1 MRIAYCGI
9 NFWRKRMNSKESEKK
24 KCENCKYF
32 CQHYTKIHAFYNS
45 VFCGHCLK
53 NYTNTTFRKCRA
65 NNTACELWESI
76 DIRKAEREESIK
88 RTLKNMAEQI
98 NEIAM
103 ILKED
108 KNDIPHNR

>member
-1 MRIAYCGI
+1 
-9 NFWRKRMNSKESEKK
+9 MNSKESEKK
-24 KCENCKYF
+24 KCENYKYF

-53 NYTNTTFRKCRA
+53 NYTNTTFKKFRA
-65 NNTACELWESI
+65 NNTACKLWESI
-76 DIRKAEREESIK
+76 DIQKEERKESIK

-103 ILKED
+103 ILQED
-108 KNDIPHNR
+108 TNDIPHNR

>member
-1 MRIAYCGI
+1 
-9 NFWRKRMNSKESEKK
+9 MNSKESEKK

-32 CQHYTKIHAFYNS
+32 CQHYTKIHAFNNS

-53 NYTNTTFRKCRA
+53 NYTNTTFKKCRT
-65 NNTACELWESI
+65 NNMAYEFWESI
-76 DIRKAEREESIK
+76 DIRKEERKESIK
-88 RTLKNMAEQI
+88 RILKNMAEQI